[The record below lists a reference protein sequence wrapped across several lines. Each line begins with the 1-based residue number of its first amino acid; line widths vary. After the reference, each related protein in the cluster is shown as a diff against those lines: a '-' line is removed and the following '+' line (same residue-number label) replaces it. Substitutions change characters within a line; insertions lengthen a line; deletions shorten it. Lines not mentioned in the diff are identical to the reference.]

1 MQHQF
6 WQPWLVSRYGPL
18 IESDCSLARGTTA
31 SDRCHRQESRS
42 VLPESQDHLGPC
54 SSGLRSTF
62 RLVPKRLAGFRLSYS
77 SGEPPKCEFLMR
89 REVYARKVG
98 YATLSSVDNQYFS
111 VSLRSQIFWI
121 GRINVRLANLADG

>member
-6 WQPWLVSRYGPL
+6 WQPWLVSLYGPL

-31 SDRCHRQESRS
+31 SDRCHRQELRS
-42 VLPESQDHLGPC
+42 VLPESQDHLGSC

-77 SGEPPKCEFLMR
+77 SGEPPKCKFLMR
-89 REVYARKVG
+89 PEVYARKVG
-98 YATLSSVDNQYFS
+98 YATFSMLVIHDFS
-111 VSLRSQIFWI
+111 VPPT
-121 GRINVRLANLADG
+121 